1 MSTSRISR
9 LPRRVRERHRTIL
22 LPLAVSVIALG
33 LFASCSDADRVSGL
47 AELGAMGPLR
57 LNAVADSV
65 EVTWDPVKNA
75 ADYAYSWGAAEQA
88 GLGVVEETRVVLPLS
103 VVPDTRAELPL
114 ADGDWVC
121 VWSRNDAGESADS
134 SCATYQAA
142 SSGGRYPNEPAGFVP
157 WFEHDWQTWPQT
169 LRVFHPASG
178 AGYIYSRSSNFELI
192 NDPDAP
198 HGRGMS
204 LRHRQ
209 PKGQPSGSTGGVFD
223 IYSIPNRAKNSAD
236 HVLLKSVYRS
246 HWVMFE
252 PDPRTGD
259 WQYGD
264 THMRTFWWNR
274 DWGDAGFRISIR
286 SPSTNATAR
295 SATFR
300 GLGGW
305 FYPTSDTSP
314 STSKVW
320 TDSEHVYQVGRW
332 YHFESLV
339 ETEGKFGSDDSGIN
353 RTRIRMWVDGVLKLD
368 ETRDV
373 HFSYPLGNEHFGMVW
388 LGGSMTERLQDDFVR
403 FGDIYISGVSYQDN

>member
-1 MSTSRISR
+1 MGRISTGSAR
-9 LPRRVRERHRTIL
+9 FQMTLTLLSTWLWSCGTYEIPAPTSLVSPPGTIVFSARDSLVEASWDLASNATSYICRWDNGPLHGDMLVRDARVL
-22 LPLAVSVIALG
+22 LPIMNGGSL
-33 LFASCSDADRVSGL
+33 
-47 AELGAMGPLR
+47 
-57 LNAVADSV
+57 
-65 EVTWDPVKNA
+65 
-75 ADYAYSWGAAEQA
+75 
-88 GLGVVEETRVVLPLS
+88 
-103 VVPDTRAELPL
+103 
-114 ADGDWVC
+114 C

-142 SSGGRYPNEPAGFVP
+142 SSGRYPNEPAGFVP

>member
-1 MSTSRISR
+1 MWRISTGGAR
-9 LPRRVRERHRTIL
+9 FQMTLALLWAWLWSCGAYEIPAPTSVGAPGTIVFSARGSLVEASWDLASNATSYICRWDNGPRHGDMLVVHARVL
-22 LPLAVSVIALG
+22 LPIMNGGSL
-33 LFASCSDADRVSGL
+33 
-47 AELGAMGPLR
+47 
-57 LNAVADSV
+57 
-65 EVTWDPVKNA
+65 
-75 ADYAYSWGAAEQA
+75 
-88 GLGVVEETRVVLPLS
+88 
-103 VVPDTRAELPL
+103 
-114 ADGDWVC
+114 C
-121 VWSRNDAGESADS
+121 VWGRNDAGESTDS
-134 SCATYQAA
+134 SCATYQVA
-142 SSGGRYPNEPAGFVP
+142 SEGGRYPNEPAGFVP

-169 LRVFHPASG
+169 RVFHPASG
-178 AGYIYSRSSNFELI
+178 AGHIYSRSSNFELI
-192 NDPDAP
+192 DDPDAP

-259 WQYGD
+259 WQFGN
-264 THMRTFWWNR
+264 THMRTFWGNR
-274 DWGDAGFRISIR
+274 DWGDAGFRVSIR

-300 GLGGW
+300 GFGGW

-339 ETEGKFGSDDSGIN
+339 ETEGKFGSDSLGIN

-373 HFSYPLGNEHFGMVW
+373 YFSYPLGNEHFGMVW
-388 LGGSMTERLQDDFVR
+388 LGGSMSERLQDDFVR
-403 FGDIYISGVSYQDN
+403 LGDIYISGVIHQDN